1 MLKPLLRRRNM
12 KTKFAA
18 FHGMV
23 SSEVLDSRT
32 ESRFS
37 EWNETIRENGATEL
51 KRGICRNAFSATTTA
66 RGSADDAERSSIT
79 KRRFGRWFVSRRG
92 VNLAMDKEW
101 SADTATYAQHST
113 TREAWSGVKF
123 WCIQSGVGVQNKT

>member
-1 MLKPLLRRRNM
+1 M

-37 EWNETIRENGATEL
+37 EWNETIREKWSHGIDARNLQKCFQCDDNG
-51 KRGICRNAFSATTTA
+51 
-66 RGSADDAERSSIT
+66 ER
-79 KRRFGRWFVSRRG
+79 
-92 VNLAMDKEW
+92 E
-101 SADTATYAQHST
+101 
-113 TREAWSGVKF
+113 
-123 WCIQSGVGVQNKT
+123 C

>member
-1 MLKPLLRRRNM
+1 MKPLLRRRNM

-37 EWNETIRENGATEL
+37 EWNETIREKRSHGIDARNLQKCFQWKDNG
-51 KRGICRNAFSATTTA
+51 
-66 RGSADDAERSSIT
+66 ER
-79 KRRFGRWFVSRRG
+79 
-92 VNLAMDKEW
+92 E
-101 SADTATYAQHST
+101 
-113 TREAWSGVKF
+113 
-123 WCIQSGVGVQNKT
+123 C